1 MPQTFVAGNP
11 TGYSL
16 DVRSCGTVVLLPD
29 PGRRKPG
36 YGHWRVRA
44 TPRSRSED
52 MRRLAKANGWSDGET
67 EVRIAKLVADR
78 GGDMYVPRTKK
89 VREVRG
95 IRTATLTGCPVN
107 SGRVDGDYLRDS
119 VTPMLSL
126 RAKVRAAVAAG
137 LIALEDAPAW
147 AREGRV

>member
-1 MPQTFVAGNP
+1 MADFVAGNP

-16 DVRSCGTVVLLPD
+16 APHDGTVILVPD
-29 PGRRKPG
+29 PLRTLPKV
-36 YGHWRVRA
+36 GHWRVNA
-44 TPRSRSED
+44 TPRSRTTD
-52 MRRLAKANGWSDGET
+52 MRRLAKANGWSAAET
-67 EVRIAKLVADR
+67 DARIAALIADR
-78 GGDMYVPRTKK
+78 GSDVYVPRTKK

-95 IRTATLTGCPVN
+95 LRTATLTGCPLN

-137 LIALEDAPAW
+137 LIAPEDAPSW
-147 AREGRV
+147 AQPQ